1 MEGAIGKSLCIA
13 DAMGSKNEWNRRYD
27 PNRRTWEVL
36 PKALKR
42 GLPSRTMSAY
52 HSRTARGATRDGRPH
67 MPYSTIFGI
76 DSHARTT
83 TICALVVGTG
93 ETRTRTFRGNDY
105 GAMRGWMSGF
115 PAPAR
120 GVYEAGCTGFV
131 PARLLAS
138 GDVEV
143 VPIAPSKMP
152 TSSESRTRKND
163 RNDAARLA
171 RLELAG
177 ELREVWVPS
186 EEVEGLRDLT
196 HALDDLKDQRE
207 LACRRCEALLCRH
220 GIVWDE
226 RTRSG
231 RLKKSWG
238 TEYWEWLR
246 RVELGDR
253 ASQAALLAAI
263 RAAESA
269 REQYDEL
276 LRRAHELAAASSL
289 SGAADALQ
297 CLKCVSFVTALA
309 FCAEVG
315 DFSRFAS
322 GRKVTSYL
330 GFAPSEG
337 SSALAVRLGAMS
349 RCGNKLLRSLLVE
362 GAWAAARGNPARPK
376 ACPASVDARIRERA
390 RTLSQRLCERRRSL
404 LARGVPPCKANA
416 ATAAELGRFMLFLGQ
431 DQQAIEAAA

>member
-1 MEGAIGKSLCIA
+1 M
-13 DAMGSKNEWNRRYD
+13 
-27 PNRRTWEVL
+27 T
-36 PKALKR
+36 
-42 GLPSRTMSAY
+42 
-52 HSRTARGATRDGRPH
+52 H
-67 MPYSTIFGI
+67 STIFGI

-83 TICALVVGTG
+83 TICALVVATG
-93 ETRTRTFRGNDY
+93 ETETRTFRGNDY
-105 GAMRGWMSGF
+105 GAMSRWMSGF

-131 PARLLAS
+131 PARELTR
-138 GDVEV
+138 GDVAV
-143 VPIAPSKMP
+143 VPIAPSRMP
-152 TSSESRTRKND
+152 SSTESRTRKND

-186 EEVEGLRDLT
+186 EEVEGLRDLS
-196 HALDDLKDQRE
+196 HALDDLRDQRE
-207 LACRRCEALLCRH
+207 RAFRRCEALLCRH
-220 GIVWDE
+220 GIVWDR
-226 RTRSG
+226 RTASG

-238 TEYWEWLR
+238 AEWWEWLR
-246 RVELGDR
+246 GVELADA
-253 ASQAALLAAI
+253 ASQASLLAAI

-276 LRRAHELAAASSL
+276 LRRARGLAAATSL
-289 SGAADALQ
+289 SGTVDALQ

-322 GRKVTSYL
+322 GRRVTSYL
-330 GFAPSEG
+330 GFAPSES

-349 RCGNKLLRSLLVE
+349 RCGCRLLRGLLVE
-362 GAWAAARGNPARPK
+362 GAWAAARGNPARRK
-376 ACPASVDARIRERA
+376 ACPASVDARVRERA

-416 ATAAELGRFMLFLGQ
+416 ATAAEIGRFMLFLGQ
-431 DQQAIEAAA
+431 EQQAIEAAARAA

>member
-1 MEGAIGKSLCIA
+1 MI
-13 DAMGSKNEWNRRYD
+13 
-27 PNRRTWEVL
+27 
-36 PKALKR
+36 
-42 GLPSRTMSAY
+42 
-52 HSRTARGATRDGRPH
+52 
-67 MPYSTIFGI
+67 YSTIFGI

-83 TICALVVGTG
+83 TICALEVGTG
-93 ETRTRTFRGNDY
+93 VTTTRTFRGNGY
-105 GAMRGWMSGF
+105 GAMAGWMAKF
-115 PAPAR
+115 PAPAY

-131 PARLLAS
+131 PARLLTE
-138 GDVEV
+138 GDVAV
-143 VPIAPSKMP
+143 VPIATSKMP

-171 RLELAG
+171 RLALAG

-196 HALDDLKDQRE
+196 HALDDLRDQRE
-207 LACRRCEALLCRH
+207 RAFRRCEALLCRH
-220 GIVWDE
+220 GIVWDA
-226 RTRSG
+226 RTKTG

-238 TEYWEWLR
+238 SEWWEWLR
-246 RVELGDR
+246 GIELADA
-253 ASQAALLAAI
+253 ASQASLLAAI

-276 LRRAHELAAASSL
+276 LRRARDLAAASSL
-289 SGAADALQ
+289 AGTIEALR
-297 CLKCVSFVTALA
+297 CLKCVGFVTALA

-337 SSALAVRLGAMS
+337 SSALAVRLGAMT
-349 RCGNKLLRSLLVE
+349 RCGCRLLRSLLVE
-362 GAWAAARGNPARPK
+362 GAWAAARGNPARAK
-376 ACPASVDARIRERA
+376 ACPASVDARVRERA

-404 LARGVPPCKANA
+404 LARGVSPCKANA

-431 DQQAIEAAA
+431 EQQAIEAAARAA

>member
-1 MEGAIGKSLCIA
+1 
-13 DAMGSKNEWNRRYD
+13 
-27 PNRRTWEVL
+27 
-36 PKALKR
+36 
-42 GLPSRTMSAY
+42 
-52 HSRTARGATRDGRPH
+52 

-93 ETRTRTFRGNDY
+93 ETGTRTFRGNDY
-105 GAMRGWMSGF
+105 GAMAAWMAGF

-131 PARLLAS
+131 PARLLG
-138 GDVEV
+138 GDGAEV
-143 VPIAPSKMP
+143 VPIAPSKVP
-152 TSSESRTRKND
+152 SSSESRTRKND

-177 ELREVWVPS
+177 ELHEVWVPS
-186 EEVEGLRDLT
+186 EEVEGLRDLV

-207 LACRRCEALLCRH
+207 RAFRRVEALLCRH

-231 RLKKSWG
+231 RLRKSWG
-238 TEYWEWLR
+238 VEYWRWLR
-246 RVELGDR
+246 GIELADP
-253 ASQAALLAAI
+253 ASRAALLAAT
-263 RAAESA
+263 RAADSA

-276 LRRAHELAAASSL
+276 LRRAREVAAASSL
-289 SGAADALQ
+289 AGAVDALQ

-322 GRKVTSYL
+322 GRKITSYL
-330 GFAPSEG
+330 GFAPSEA

-349 RCGNKLLRSLLVE
+349 RCGNQLLRGLLVE
-362 GAWAAARGNPARPK
+362 GAWSAARGNPARPK
-376 ACPASVDARIRERA
+376 ACPASVDAHVRERA
-390 RTLSQRLCERRRSL
+390 CTLSRRLCERRRSL
-404 LARGVPPCKANA
+404 VERGVSPCKANA
-416 ATAAELGRFMLFLGQ
+416 ATAAELGRFMLFLGRE
-431 DQQAIEAAA
+431 QQAVEAEAGAA